1 MDFGKVLTRSWEI
14 IWKFKALW
22 IFGILASC
30 GANFNGGANFNYSM
44 DRRDIGNLPP
54 NFQRFFDNLERG
66 FNQFFNEQN
75 IGWIVAIICFGL
87 LLGLL
92 FWALGVFGK
101 VGLIKG
107 VGNAEGGAKTMGFR
121 SLAGESWTY
130 LGKALLLSI
139 LLFILPFLAVVVAFL
154 VGAALTAATLGIGLI
169 CLIPLACLLIPI
181 FLLYIVYTEM
191 AMIALVNDDA
201 TVGEALSRGWEVF
214 RSNLGNLIGMG
225 LILFVG
231 GLLVGLVLVVPMAA
245 IAAPALFGVFSQ
257 DPNAFGSGLTVSI
270 ILFVIA
276 LPFLILFNGILRS
289 YIQSAWTLTYLQLTG
304 TKPKKV
310 RASK

>member
-30 GANFNGGANFNYSM
+30 GANFNFGGNFNYRM
-44 DRRDIGNLPP
+44 GGRDLGNLPP
-54 NFQRFFDNLERG
+54 NFQRFFENMERG
-66 FNQFFNEQN
+66 FSQFFNEQN
-75 IGWIVAIICFGL
+75 IGWIIAIICIAILIGI
-87 LLGLL
+87 L
-92 FWALGVFGK
+92 FWVIGVFGK

-107 VGNAEGGAKTMGFR
+107 VTNAEKGAKSMGFR
-121 SLAGESWTY
+121 DLSGETWAY
-130 LGKALLLSI
+130 LGKALLLTI
-139 LLFILPFLAVVVAFL
+139 ILFILPFLAVL
-154 VGAALTAATLGIGLI
+154 VLFITGAAIAAATLGIGLI

-181 FLLYIVYTEM
+181 FLLYAVYTEM
-191 AMIALVNDDA
+191 AMISLVNEDT

-231 GLLVGLVLVVPMAA
+231 GLLVGLVLIIPMAA

-257 DPNAFGSGLTVSI
+257 DPNALGSGLTISI
-270 ILFVIA
+270 ILFVVA

-304 TKPKKV
+304 TKPRKA

>member
-30 GANFNGGANFNYSM
+30 GANFNFGGNFNY
-44 DRRDIGNLPP
+44 RAGPRDFGNLPP
-54 NFQRFFDNLERG
+54 NIERFFTNWERT

-75 IGWIVAIICFGL
+75 IGWIIAVVCVAMLVGI
-87 LLGLL
+87 L
-92 FWALGVFGK
+92 FWVIGVFGK
-101 VGLIKG
+101 IGLIKG
-107 VGNAEGGAKTMGFR
+107 VANAEKGAKSLGFR
-121 SLAGESWTY
+121 ALAGESWTF

-139 LLFILPFLAVVVAFL
+139 LLFILPFVAILVAFL
-154 VGAALTAATLGIGLI
+154 VGAALAAATLGIALF
-169 CLIPLACLLIPI
+169 CLIPLACLLVPI

-191 AMIALVNDDA
+191 ALIALVNENA
-201 TVGEALSRGWEVF
+201 TVGEALSRGWEIF

-231 GLLVGLVLVVPMAA
+231 GLIVGLILA
-245 IAAPALFGVFSQ
+245 IPTVALFAPAFFGFLSD
-257 DPNAFGSGLTVSI
+257 DPNALNNGLLISV

-276 LPFLILFNGILRS
+276 LPFLVIINGIVRG
-289 YIQSAWTLTYLQLTG
+289 YIQSAWTLTYRQLTG
-304 TKPKKV
+304 VKPKA
-310 RASK
+310 RAKA